1 MVSIRTSILGLVAL
15 AGAWGCGIYSFRG
28 SLPPHINSIAVSNV
42 VNQTSEFVLTDLTN
56 ELITELFITEN
67 VLRVTDLGHADSDL
81 QVTIRRISD
90 TPSTFTAGESV
101 REWQINVNT
110 NVIWYDLARNKPLF
124 EKSFSAVSH
133 YAPGGDEGSDQIDN
147 DGDGE
152 VDEEDEFGDPRE
164 AALRRLLIKISGDIL
179 NEIVST
185 W

>member
-1 MVSIRTSILGLVAL
+1 MAWTRNSPLALLAL
-15 AGAWGCGIYSFRG
+15 AGLWGCGVYSFRG
-28 SLPPHINSIAVSNV
+28 SLPAHIDSIAVSNV
-42 VNQTSEFVLTDLTN
+42 INQTSEFVLTDLTN
-56 ELITELFITEN
+56 ELITNLFLTEN
-67 VLRVTDLGHADSDL
+67 VLRVTDLSNADSDL
-81 QVTIRRISD
+81 QVTINRITD

-101 REWQINVNT
+101 QEWQINVST
-110 NVIWYDLARNKPLF
+110 KVIWYDLARNRPLF

-164 AALRRLLIKISGDIL
+164 AALRRLLEKIANDIL